1 MKTTIL
7 GTEFP
12 LIQAPMNWVTD
23 AKLVAAVNNAG
34 GLGVLGTNAGQTTI
48 SSDPIE
54 VKKRMKIEI
63 EKTSE
68 LTTKPFGI
76 NILTPNRN
84 QRIQEAPFT
93 KVLLDSAFE
102 SGIHYFVVVGYAH
115 QEIFNLIKQHN
126 GFIIFRPLTPT
137 VKEAILGEQLGAD
150 IIVAT
155 GHDEGGVLPNNE
167 LGTFTIIPEIT
178 DVVSIPVFAAGGI
191 NDRRTVK
198 AAIALGA
205 KGVYI
210 GTRFLASK
218 EAPVSQNVKELIVKS
233 QSADT
238 IMVSGNQRAI
248 ATKRAQELADFY
260 QNNNDT
266 NASNALISK
275 DGGLRSAMRLGNLNK
290 GIITVNNGLGTIK
303 SIDSVKEI
311 ISDLFI

>member
-7 GTEFP
+7 ETEFP

-63 EKTSE
+63 EKTNK

-76 NILTPNRN
+76 NILTPDRS
-84 QRIQEAPFT
+84 QSIQEAPFT

-218 EAPVSQNVKELIVKS
+218 EAPVSQNVKELIIKS

-248 ATKRAQELADFY
+248 TTKRAREFADFY

-266 NASNALISK
+266 NASNALISE